1 MATILII
8 LACILFIVALVLL
21 WRSIVLS
28 PACAYLGMLALNFA
42 TSKEGYPVLPINS
55 TILFAWLYITIVVM
69 VATVMQAAPLRH
81 TTKGVGYMLM
91 GAVVGM
97 AVGLLGFTFA
107 SSLSVV
113 YGTMIV
119 ATAAGCFF
127 GYLLYTNTPD
137 GRPIASVPGHLV
149 KYFLAK
155 AFPIAITVMQ
165 IGVVAVLTLAIYQ
178 HSQP

>member
-1 MATILII
+1 MATVLII
-8 LACILFIVALVLL
+8 LACILFVIALVLL
-21 WRSIVLS
+21 WRGIVLS
-28 PACAYLGMLALNFA
+28 PASAYLGLLALSFA
-42 TSKEGYPVLPINS
+42 TSKEGYPLLPINS
-55 TILFAWLYITIVVM
+55 TILFAWLYITIIVM

-97 AVGLLGFTFA
+97 VIGLLGFTFA

-165 IGVVAVLTLAIYQ
+165 IGVVAVLTIAIYQ
-178 HSQP
+178 PNRP

>member
-1 MATILII
+1 MATVLII
-8 LACILFIVALVLL
+8 LACILFVLSLVLL

-28 PACAYLGMLALNFA
+28 PACAYLGLLALSFA
-42 TSKEGYPVLPINS
+42 TSKEGYPLIPINS
-55 TILFAWLYITIVVM
+55 TILFAWLCITIVVM
-69 VATVMQAAPLRH
+69 VATVMQPNPLRH
-81 TTKGVGYMLM
+81 TNKGVGYILV
-91 GAVVGM
+91 GAVVGL

-107 SSLSVV
+107 SSLSMV

-137 GRPIASVPGHLV
+137 GRPIASVEGHLV

-165 IGVVAVLTLAIYQ
+165 IGVVAVLVIAIYQ
-178 HSQP
+178 THQP